1 MNKNNFVKQPNEQF
15 YISGSI
21 LNNQASDEKIE
32 LAGSSAVITDED
44 GVDVTTDLKVISSDA
59 ISDDPKGDY
68 VDNMYQIGVQ
78 AGTAAGSP
86 YKITFLLD
94 TNKNNV
100 YEVDVQMTVR
110 EI

>member
-1 MNKNNFVKQPNEQF
+1 
-15 YISGSI
+15 
-21 LNNQASDEKIE
+21 
-32 LAGSSAVITDED
+32 
-44 GVDVTTDLKVISSDA
+44 
-59 ISDDPKGDY
+59 
-68 VDNMYQIGVQ
+68 MYQIGVR